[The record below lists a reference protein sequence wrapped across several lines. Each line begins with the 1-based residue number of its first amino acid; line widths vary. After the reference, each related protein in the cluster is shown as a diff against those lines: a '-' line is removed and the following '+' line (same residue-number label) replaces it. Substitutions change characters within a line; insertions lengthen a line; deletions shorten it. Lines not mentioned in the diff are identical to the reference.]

1 MKILLLGKN
10 GQVGWELQR
19 TLAALG
25 PVIALGRADLDLQN
39 KNNISRSIRS
49 SRPNV
54 IVNAAS
60 YTRVDQAEEETEK
73 ARLINAEAPGLI
85 AEEAK
90 RIDAYIIH
98 YSTDYVFDGSKS
110 TPYTEEDKPLP
121 LNVYGQSKLE
131 GEHNIQASGAS
142 HLILRTCWVYGLR
155 GKNFLLTIRRLA
167 AEKEELR
174 IVNDQ
179 VGSPTWCR
187 MLAELTAL
195 VLARPPVSW
204 PEGIYHASAG
214 GETSW
219 FGFARA
225 ILEHT
230 GWDGRRPR
238 LVPIPS
244 SEYVTPALRPNYT
257 VLSGAKLA
265 HELGLSLPPWD
276 HSLALALQDLHKE
289 RDAGAENLP

>member
-19 TLAALG
+19 TLAPLG
-25 PVIALGRADLDLQN
+25 QVLSLGREELDLENGQA
-39 KNNISRSIRS
+39 IRETV
-49 SRPNV
+49 RKIKPRV
-54 IVNAAS
+54 IVNAAA
-60 YTRVDQAEEETEK
+60 YTRVDGAEDEGET
-73 ARLINAEAPGLI
+73 ARYLNAAAPGI
-85 AEEAK
+85 MAEEAQ
-90 RIDAYIIH
+90 RLGAFLIH
-98 YSTDYVFDGSKS
+98 YSTDYVFDGSKH
-110 TPYTEEDKPLP
+110 TPYTEDDHPAP
-121 LNVYGQSKLE
+121 LNVYGQTKRE

-167 AEKEELR
+167 AEREELR

-195 VLARPPVSW
+195 ILARNPVSW

-230 GWDGRRPR
+230 GWDGISPS
-238 LVPIPS
+238 LIPIPS

-265 HELGLSLPPWD
+265 HELGLYLPSWD
-276 HSLALALQDLHKE
+276 HMLALALEDLHKE